1 MSATPAGKK
10 PRISVLIPACNAGRY
25 IDASLDSALRQSEP
39 DLEVIAVINGS
50 SDDTEERLRRC
61 ADPRLRVI
69 AQPAGGLA
77 AALNTAILAAR
88 ADYIAFL
95 DADDIWRPEKL
106 ARHLEAHHRRPE
118 IDATFSWVRV
128 IDARGCI
135 LRMPCPRWRGSANF
149 SSLLSDYT
157 IRTMSAVV
165 MKRTSALEAG
175 LLDPALTR
183 CVDIDFLLRVALLR
197 PNNILAVPR
206 VLNLYRRHSA
216 QRTSEWSRILEGW
229 NQLLGKMRTLAPA
242 QTASVERLASSNM
255 YRYFAFLAY
264 VGGDFR
270 QATELAARS
279 LAASPGRFFLD
290 ARNWKMGAAV
300 LASRIMPRA
309 ALAALE
315 YCAGFQR
322 AGNQPVPDLS
332 WPRDDSPSK
341 PHTELNRVVLP
352 QKLG

>member
-10 PRISVLIPACNAGRY
+10 PRVSVLIPACNAGRY
-25 IDASLDSALRQSEP
+25 IDASLGSALRQSEP

-50 SDDTEERLRRC
+50 SDDTEDRLRRC
-61 ADPRLRVI
+61 ADPRLRII

-88 ADYIAFL
+88 ADHIAFL
-95 DADDIWRPEKL
+95 DADDVWLPEKL
-106 ARHLEAHHRRPE
+106 ARHLEAHERYPE

-128 IDARGCI
+128 IDAYGCI
-135 LRMPCPRWRGSANF
+135 LRMPCPQWRGRTNF

-157 IRTMSAVV
+157 IRTMSAVM

-197 PNNILAVPR
+197 PDNILAVPR

-216 QRTSEWSRILEGW
+216 QRTSEWCRIREGW
-229 NQLLGKMRTLAPA
+229 DELLEKMRGLAPA
-242 QTASVERLASSNM
+242 ETGSVERLASSNM

-264 VGGDFR
+264 MGSDFR
-270 QATELAARS
+270 QATQLAARS
-279 LAASPGRFFLD
+279 VALSPGRVFLD

-300 LASRIMPRA
+300 LASRIMPRG

-322 AGNQPVPDLS
+322 SGNQPAPEHS
-332 WPRDDSPSK
+332 WPRNDSRVKS
-341 PHTELNRVVLP
+341 HTELNRAAWA
-352 QKLG
+352 QKIR